1 MMFTWGSERRQ
12 GRQGTT
18 SYTPEFKQCRKV
30 LDGFAKWRKGALAV
44 RFVPV
49 PSPWLKRVWQSP
61 CTGMDNSSKWN
72 SRSYQIIWIIW
83 IICHFCQP
91 FLQRHLAMRSLVA
104 IVYASKRVRKTGSEH
119 MLSLRFGDFSSWI
132 SYPKMEIEAVSIA
145 YPPCLSSASVQPAP
159 KQSECWD
166 TSLSAFQDVVN
177 RFKKFSRQSLEASC
191 DPRKVPRYG
200 FGRRFDEF
208 RFGSWR
214 PRTLAWHH
222 GIMAWCGFKV
232 PMTTWRSSKLCALT
246 ALIGMSKRWQALRD
260 EKNWNKLMILLFN
273 KF

>member
-1 MMFTWGSERRQ
+1 MQLWCSLKARSEGKEGKAPPR
-12 GRQGTT
+12 TLP
-18 SYTPEFKQCRKV
+18 SWSSAA

-44 RFVPV
+44 CFVPV
-49 PSPWLKRVWQSP
+49 LSPWLKRVWQSP
-61 CTGMDNSSKWN
+61 CTGIDNSSKWN

-166 TSLSAFQDVVN
+166 TSLQP
-177 RFKKFSRQSLEASC
+177 FKML
-191 DPRKVPRYG
+191 
-200 FGRRFDEF
+200 
-208 RFGSWR
+208 
-214 PRTLAWHH
+214 
-222 GIMAWCGFKV
+222 
-232 PMTTWRSSKLCALT
+232 
-246 ALIGMSKRWQALRD
+246 
-260 EKNWNKLMILLFN
+260 
-273 KF
+273 